1 MAARQM
7 VFSHAVRLGPR
18 DARTIAISGSRRHGA
33 RNIVALLLLAA
44 VCAFRARVSW
54 RRWQRRRR
62 PALKKQ

>member
-7 VFSHAVRLGPR
+7 VLSDSVKLGPR
-18 DARTIAISGSRRHGA
+18 DVRTIAISGSRLLRA

-54 RRWQRRRR
+54 RRWQRRH

>member
-1 MAARQM
+1 MAARQT
-7 VFSHAVRLGPR
+7 VFSHSVRPGPR
-18 DARTIAISGSRRHGA
+18 DARTIAISGSRLRGA

-54 RRWQRRRR
+54 RRWQRRR